1 MGQGAYMSRGVA
13 FPRPPLALHALPEAC
28 AALTH
33 SHSLTCS
40 WKRVSIPGLGE
51 LCNNNT
57 ARGEDHPQHRKLTP
71 ISIIIFPVSIFFILP
86 EGELE
91 NYPRHTW
98 VEPKVNQI
106 VFWRPTTP
114 SVTCQFKTTIYNLTS
129 SH

>member
-13 FPRPPLALHALPEAC
+13 FPRPPLALHALLETC

-57 ARGEDHPQHRKLTP
+57 ARGEDHPNTMNSQQP
-71 ISIIIFPVSIFFILP
+71 QISSFLFFFLIIILP

-91 NYPRHTW
+91 NYPGHTW

-106 VFWRPTTP
+106 VF
-114 SVTCQFKTTIYNLTS
+114 
-129 SH
+129 